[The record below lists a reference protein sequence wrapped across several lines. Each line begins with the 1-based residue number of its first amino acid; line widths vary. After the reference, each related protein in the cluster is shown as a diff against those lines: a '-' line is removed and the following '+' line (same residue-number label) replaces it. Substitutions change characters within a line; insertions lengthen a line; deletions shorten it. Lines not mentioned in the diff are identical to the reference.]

1 MKQVGDSIQ
10 WNSKS
15 GPMTGVIEKV
25 RIIARYIV
33 KIDGSDMNVELFDSV
48 RPEGLNSETEAVEF
62 MQAVQQMRDAQK
74 RYFDT
79 RDAAVL
85 NESKMLEK
93 KVDAILSMRLYPNL
107 FNNQNSK

>member
-48 RPEGLNSETEAVEF
+48 HPEDLNSEDAPAELV
-62 MQAVQQMRDAQK
+62 QAVQRMRDAQR

-79 RDAAVL
+79 RDAAAL
-85 NESKMLEK
+85 NESRRLEK
-93 KVDAILSMRLYPNL
+93 KVDALIQMYNAPSLFHRL
-107 FNNQNSK
+107 

>member
-48 RPEGLNSETEAVEF
+48 HPEDLNSEDSPAELA
-62 MQAVQQMRDAQK
+62 QAVQRMRDAQK

-79 RDAAVL
+79 RDAAAL
-85 NESKMLEK
+85 NESKVLEK
-93 KVDAILSMRLYPNL
+93 KVDAFLKIHYTPDL
-107 FNNQNSK
+107 FNNQNTK